1 MAERQQGTTSDAYVV
16 AGAGN
21 TWSAAATEQ
30 GRVGGQRLLDAT
42 TVEPP
47 DPVRVALKLQPGE
60 QVVVRSRLMLLDDRP
75 VEIATSYYPAAIAA
89 GTPLAERGKIRG
101 GAIAALDALGHA
113 PADVSELVTA
123 RWPDAEEADVLQ
135 VEAHEPLLV
144 LTRTNLDSTGRPVE
158 YAVNRMVARR
168 CDPLTYRMRTSPP

>member
-21 TWSAAATEQ
+21 TWSAAAEQ
-30 GRVGGQRLLDAT
+30 GRIGSQRLLDAS

-47 DPVRVALKLQPGE
+47 DPVRAALRLRPEE

-89 GTPLAERGKIRG
+89 GTPLAKRGKIRG
-101 GAIAALDALGHA
+101 GAIGALAALGHA
-113 PADVSELVTA
+113 PAEVSELVTA

-135 VEAHEPLLV
+135 VDAHEPLLV
-144 LTRTNLDSTGRPVE
+144 LTRTNLDSTGRRVE
-158 YAVNRMVARR
+158 YAINRMVARR
-168 CDPLTYRMRTSPP
+168 CDPLAYRMRTSPA